1 MEGETKLEEER
12 DMEEKNT
19 VIKVM
24 IHRAWHKVGCGK
36 EIDKPIP
43 GRNVT
48 NRVKEPHAKVKNRM

>member
-48 NRVKEPHAKVKNRM
+48 KSKRASC